1 MATITVRGLPDEV
14 RDALKRRAASKGH
27 SMEAEAREILT
38 RCTRADIQIPNA
50 LVALHLAT
58 REDPVELNLPERTVD
73 QPREGF

>member
-14 RDALKRRAASKGH
+14 RDALKRRAALKGR

-38 RCTRADIQIPNA
+38 GAIRADIQVPNA

-58 REDPVELNLPERTVD
+58 RENPAELELPARTVD
-73 QPREGF
+73 EPRKVF